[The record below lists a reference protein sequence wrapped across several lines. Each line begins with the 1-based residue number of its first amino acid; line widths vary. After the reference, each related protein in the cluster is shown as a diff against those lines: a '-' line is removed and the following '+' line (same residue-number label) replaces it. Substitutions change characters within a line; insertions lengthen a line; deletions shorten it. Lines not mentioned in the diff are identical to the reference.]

1 MIVVNGE
8 KMIFGR
14 MASQIAKR
22 LLAGEEIHLINSEKI
37 IFSGSPEIIADR
49 YLQKRRLQNKANP
62 EHSPKWPKLP
72 HLFVKRLLRG
82 MLPWKRERGRE
93 AFRRL
98 FAYTGNPKNLK
109 SNLSFKNAEFDPT
122 TLKYTSVGDLCK
134 KFGYSCELRSQ
145 LPRNKNSVAS
155 G

>member
-22 LLAGEEIHLINSEKI
+22 LLAGEEIHLINAERI
-37 IFSGSPEIIADR
+37 IFSGSPKVITER

-62 EHSPKWPKLP
+62 EHSPKWPKIP
-72 HLFVKRLLRG
+72 HLFIKRLLRG
-82 MLPWKRERGRE
+82 MLPWKRQRGRD
-93 AFRRL
+93 AFRRF

-109 SNLSFKNAEFDPT
+109 SNLKFKNAEFDQN
-122 TLKYTSVGDLCK
+122 TLKYINVRDLCK
-134 KFGYSCELRSQ
+134 GFGYS
-145 LPRNKNSVAS
+145 